1 MDAESED
8 RRPQSPRCP
17 HRPQSRW
24 WHGGSAGASPSR
36 GEGQREWPSREAA
49 AERSR
54 RRRLPGGRGAAK
66 RRQNIAGGVS
76 RRNQEH
82 PPSHSPEGGGR
93 TDDVDCVDYMDAESD
108 AQPPKGGDPAR
119 SPGRQPWDSVGASL
133 QPPKRGGP
141 SPPTGVGPAPRRRS
155 SPRSGAEWGGRSPEL
170 RMVALGYGPGSP
182 ASRAVQGKGPGR
194 PMDQRESRGDR
205 QMALLVGSR
214 LIPELI
220 NSGAHRA
227 EGRCA
232 TCIPRV
238 LEAPVPSPPSG
249 GRVDMASGR
258 T

>member
-1 MDAESED
+1 MAAQQELRPPVVWGDAS
-8 RRPQSPRCP
+8 
-17 HRPQSRW
+17 W
-24 WHGGSAGASPSR
+24 A
-36 GEGQREWPSREAA
+36 SREAA

-141 SPPTGVGPAPRRRS
+141 SPPRGIGPAPRRGSRPPWGLWGGRRVPRAPFGRSGLRAGIARLAGCARERSGASYGPAGVAGRPANGAAGRLPPHSGVDQLRS
-155 SPRSGAEWGGRSPEL
+155 SPGRGPL
-170 RMVALGYGPGSP
+170 CHMHAACPAPLGSLTNF
-182 ASRAVQGKGPGR
+182 QR
-194 PMDQRESRGDR
+194 P
-205 QMALLVGSR
+205 
-214 LIPELI
+214 
-220 NSGAHRA
+220 
-227 EGRCA
+227 C
-232 TCIPRV
+232 
-238 LEAPVPSPPSG
+238 
-249 GRVDMASGR
+249 
-258 T
+258 